1 MSTQGQE
8 HHPPHPSPDK
18 YRGLGRWLSAA
29 LLLIVLDQITKI
41 GFDQTLS
48 YGQRINIFSFFDFTL
63 LYNKGAAFSFLAD
76 QAGWQRW
83 FFTVLGL
90 GASVFILWMMHTHR
104 TQYRFL
110 LALTLILGGALGN
123 VIDRIAY
130 GHVVDFLLFYWENWY
145 FPAFN
150 VADAGITVGAIL
162 LVIDEILRLR
172 SQHARSS

>member
-1 MSTQGQE
+1 MSTPAQE
-8 HHPPHPSPDK
+8 QKPSNPSSDQ
-18 YRGLGRWLSAA
+18 YRGLVRWLLAA
-29 LLLIVLDQITKI
+29 LMLIVLDQITKI
-41 GFDQTLS
+41 GFDHLLR
-48 YGQRINIFSFFDFTL
+48 YGQRINILPFFDFTL

-90 GASVFILWMMHTHR
+90 SASVFILWMMHTHR
-104 TQYRFL
+104 TQHRFL

-130 GHVVDFLLFYWENWY
+130 GHVVDFLLFYWRDWY
-145 FPAFN
+145 YPAFN

-172 SQHARSS
+172 GQHARST